1 LKYPF
6 QEIETKWQKRW
17 EEEGIN
23 KANLSEAE
31 KKLYALVMFIY
42 PSAAKMHIGHWFNY
56 GPTDTWAR
64 LKKLQGN
71 NVFEPIGYDA
81 FGLPAENYAIKTGIH
96 PHDSTLQNVNDIR
109 DQLKTLGAMYDF
121 DYEVNTS
128 LPEYYKWTQWLFLLL
143 YKNKLAYRQNAPVN
157 WCSKDAT
164 VLANEQVVDGK
175 CERCGTEV
183 IRKNL
188 TQWFFKITNYAE
200 ELLQHLDKIDWP
212 EKTKTMQRNW
222 IGKSVGIE
230 IEFAVASDSQSDKS
244 KSDFESDSTF
254 RVFTTRPDTLFGVT
268 YVVLAPEHSLLKQLT
283 TSSQKNLVENYL
295 EEVKKE
301 TEIERQSTTK
311 EKTGVFTG
319 SYAINPINNEKIPIW
334 IADYVLATYGTGAVM
349 GVPGHDERDFILAKK
364 FSLPI
369 KKVILEEGK
378 LANEEL
384 QSAFCEVGT
393 LVNSGKFDGFNSEIA
408 KEKISDELEKI
419 GKGKRKIN
427 FRLRDWLVS
436 RQRYWGAPIPIV
448 YCESCGEVPIPENQL
463 PVLLPYNVDFRLG
476 GESPLARSEEF
487 VNTTCPNCGK
497 KAKRDV
503 DTMDTFVDSS
513 WYFLRYPSS
522 KNSEVAFEKNVTNQ
536 WLPVDKY
543 VGGAEHAVM
552 HLLYARFITKVLRDT
567 GYINFDEPFLSLVHQ
582 GTITNKGAKM
592 SKSRGNVVNPGTF
605 TEQYGGDV
613 FRLYLMFM
621 RPYDESGDW
630 NDEGIQGTWRFVNR
644 IYQLLLDNKEMLRAT
659 SFKAKYEIQSLQSL
673 DKILYR
679 KTNQTLKKV
688 EENIHDFHF
697 NTAISSLMELLNEL
711 TNSPAAAGKRTNE
724 ITTWCIH
731 KLIIMLAPL
740 APHFAE
746 ELNEMC
752 GGKESLFKGNKW
764 IRYDETA
771 IAEDEVTI
779 AIQINGKLR
788 DTMQFPID
796 SHDEIIKQAVL
807 QNDVVK
813 KYVDGKAIA
822 KVVVVKNKLI
832 SIVVK

>member
-1 LKYPF
+1 MKYPF

-17 EEEGIN
+17 EAEGIY
-23 KANLSEAE
+23 KTNLSEVE
-31 KKLYALVMFIY
+31 KKMYALVMFIY

-64 LKKLQGN
+64 LKRMQGN

-109 DQLKTLGAMYDF
+109 EQLKTLGAMYDF

-183 IRKNL
+183 ERKNL

-200 ELLQHLDKIDWP
+200 ELLKYLDNIDWP

-222 IGKSVGIE
+222 IGKSEGI
-230 IEFAVASDSQSDKS
+230 IIQFRI
-244 KSDFESDSTF
+244 SDFGFNSAIENSQF
-254 RVFTTRPDTLFGVT
+254 EIIEVFTTRPDTLFGVT
-268 YVVLAPEHSLLKQLT
+268 YVVLAPEHSLVKQLT
-283 TSSQKNLVENYL
+283 TSSQIKLVENYL

-319 SYAINPINNEKIPIW
+319 SLAINPINNEKIPIW
-334 IADYVLATYGTGAVM
+334 IADYVLESYGTGAVM
-349 GVPGHDERDFILAKK
+349 GVPGHDERDFLFAKK

-369 KKVILEEGK
+369 KKVILEDGK
-378 LANEEL
+378 SANEEL
-384 QSAFCEVGT
+384 QSAFCEIGT
-393 LVNSGKFDGFNSEIA
+393 LVNSGKFDGLNSEIG

-419 GKGKRKIN
+419 GKGKRKTN
-427 FRLRDWLVS
+427 YRLRDWLVS

-448 YCESCGEVPIPENQL
+448 YCESCGEVPIPEEQL
-463 PVLLPYNVDFRLG
+463 PIKLPYDVDFRLV

-487 VNTTCPNCGK
+487 VNTTCPTCGK

-513 WYFLRYPSS
+513 WYFLRYLSPKDDEQPFDKSI
-522 KNSEVAFEKNVTNQ
+522 TNK

-552 HLLYARFITKVLRDT
+552 HLLYARFITKVLRDC

-644 IYQLLLDNKEMLRAT
+644 IYQLVLDNQDMLRAT
-659 SFKAKYEIQSLQSL
+659 IPNIQDKYEIQKLASS
-673 DKILYR
+673 DKMIYR

-688 EENIHDFHF
+688 EENIHEFHF

-711 TNSPAAAGKRTNE
+711 TNQPTNERTNE
-724 ITTWCIH
+724 ITNWCIH

-746 ELNEMC
+746 ELNEIS
-752 GGKESLFKGNKW
+752 GSKESLFKGSKW
-764 IRYDETA
+764 MKYDETA

-796 SHDEIIKQAVL
+796 SHDEIIKQVAL
-807 QNDVVK
+807 QNKVVK
-813 KYVDGKAIA
+813 KYVDGKTIA

-832 SIVVK
+832 SIVVN

>member
-1 LKYPF
+1 MKYPF
-6 QEIETKWQKRW
+6 NEIESKWQKRW
-17 EEEGIN
+17 EEEGVY
-23 KANLSEAE
+23 KANLSEAG
-31 KKLYALVMFIY
+31 KKLYTLVMFIY

-64 LKKLQGN
+64 LKKMQGY

-96 PHDSTLQNVNDIR
+96 PHDSTQTNVNDIR
-109 DQLKTLGAMYDF
+109 EQLKSLGAMYDF
-121 DYEVNTS
+121 EYEVNTS

-157 WCSKDAT
+157 WCPKDAT

-175 CERCGTEV
+175 CERCGAEV
-183 IRKNL
+183 ERKNL

-222 IGKSVGIE
+222 IGKSEGIIIQFA
-230 IEFAVASDSQSDKS
+230 IENSQS
-244 KSDFESDSTF
+244 EIME
-254 RVFTTRPDTLFGVT
+254 VFTTRPDTLFGVS
-268 YVVLAPEHSLLKQLT
+268 YVVLAPEHPLVQKVT
-283 TSSQKNLVENYL
+283 TEENKKSVEYYL
-295 EEVKKE
+295 DFVKKE

-311 EKTGVFTG
+311 EKSGVFTG
-319 SYAINPINNEKIPIW
+319 SYAINPINKERIPIW
-334 IADYVLATYGTGAVM
+334 IADYVLASYGTGAVM
-349 GVPGHDERDFILAKK
+349 GVPGHDERDFEFAKK

-378 LANEEL
+378 FANDEL

-393 LVNSGKFDGFNSEIA
+393 MLNSGKFDGLNSEIG
-408 KEKISDELEKI
+408 KEKVCDELEAMK
-419 GKGKRKIN
+419 KGKRKIN
-427 FRLRDWLVS
+427 YRLRDWLIS

-448 YCESCGEVPIPENQL
+448 YCEHCGEVPVSENQL

-476 GESPLARSEEF
+476 GESPLARNPEF
-487 VNTTCPNCGK
+487 VNITCPQCGK

-513 WYFLRYPSS
+513 WYFLRYVSP
-522 KNSEVAFEKNVTNQ
+522 KNSNEPFDKTLAKH

-552 HLLYARFITKVLRDT
+552 HLLYARFITKVLRDC

-621 RPYDESGDW
+621 RPYNESGDW
-630 NDEGIQGTWRFVNR
+630 SDDGIQGTWRFVNR
-644 IYQLLLDNKEMLRAT
+644 IYQCVFDNQEMLCET
-659 SFKAKYEIQSLQSL
+659 ISNISTQYEIQTLQPL

-688 EENIHDFHF
+688 EENIHEFHF

-711 TNSPAAAGKRTNE
+711 TNEQTNKRTSE

-731 KLIIMLAPL
+731 KLVLMLAPL

-746 ELNEMC
+746 ELNEML
-752 GGKESLFKGNKW
+752 GNKESLFKGSKW

-779 AIQINGKLR
+779 AVQVNGKLR

-796 SHDEIIKQAVL
+796 SEEEIIKQAVL

-813 KYVDGKAIA
+813 KYLDGKTIA
-822 KVVVVKNKLI
+822 KVIVVKNKLI
-832 SIVVK
+832 SILVK

>member
-1 LKYPF
+1 MKYPF

>member
-6 QEIETKWQKRW
+6 NEIESKWQKRW
-17 EEEGIN
+17 EEEAIY
-23 KANLSEAE
+23 KANLSEVE
-31 KKLYALVMFIY
+31 KKLYTLVMFIY

-64 LKKLQGN
+64 LKKMQGY

-96 PHDSTLQNVNDIR
+96 PHDSTQTNVNDIR
-109 DQLKTLGAMYDF
+109 EQLKSLGAMYDF
-121 DYEVNTS
+121 EYEVNTS

-157 WCSKDAT
+157 WCPKDAT

-175 CERCGTEV
+175 CERCGAEV
-183 IRKNL
+183 ERKNL

-222 IGKSVGIE
+222 IGKSEGIIIQFA
-230 IEFAVASDSQSDKS
+230 IENSQS
-244 KSDFESDSTF
+244 EIME
-254 RVFTTRPDTLFGVT
+254 VFTTRPDTLFGVS
-268 YVVLAPEHSLLKQLT
+268 YVVLAPEHPLVQKVT
-283 TSSQKNLVENYL
+283 TEENKKSVEYYL
-295 EEVKKE
+295 DFVKKE

-311 EKTGVFTG
+311 EKSGVFTG
-319 SYAINPINNEKIPIW
+319 SYAINPINKERIPIW
-334 IADYVLATYGTGAVM
+334 IADYVLASYGTGAVM
-349 GVPGHDERDFILAKK
+349 GVPGHDERDFEFAKK

-378 LANEEL
+378 FANDEL

-393 LVNSGKFDGFNSEIA
+393 MLNSGKFDGLNSEIG
-408 KEKISDELEKI
+408 KEKVCDELEAMK
-419 GKGKRKIN
+419 KGKRKIN
-427 FRLRDWLVS
+427 YRLRDWLIS

-448 YCESCGEVPIPENQL
+448 YCEHCGEVPVPENQL

-476 GESPLARSEEF
+476 GESPLARNPEF
-487 VNTTCPNCGK
+487 VNITCPQCGK

-513 WYFLRYPSS
+513 WYFLRYVSP
-522 KNSEVAFEKNVTNQ
+522 KNSNEPFDKTLAKH

-552 HLLYARFITKVLRDT
+552 HLLYARFITKVLRDC

-621 RPYDESGDW
+621 RPYNESGDW
-630 NDEGIQGTWRFVNR
+630 SDDGIQGTWRFVNR
-644 IYQLLLDNKEMLRAT
+644 IYQCVFDNQEMLCET
-659 SFKAKYEIQSLQSL
+659 ISNISTQYEIQTLQPL

-688 EENIHDFHF
+688 EENIHEFHF

-711 TNSPAAAGKRTNE
+711 TNEQTNKRTSE

-731 KLIIMLAPL
+731 KLVLMLAPL

-746 ELNEMC
+746 ELNEML
-752 GGKESLFKGNKW
+752 GNKESLFKGSKW

-779 AIQINGKLR
+779 AVQVNGKLR

-796 SHDEIIKQAVL
+796 SEEEIIKQAVL

-813 KYVDGKAIA
+813 KYLDGKTIA
-822 KVVVVKNKLI
+822 KVIVVKNKLI
-832 SIVVK
+832 SIVVN

>member
-1 LKYPF
+1 MKYPF

-17 EEEGIN
+17 EAEGIY
-23 KANLSEAE
+23 KTNLSEVE
-31 KKLYALVMFIY
+31 KKMYALVMFIY

-64 LKKLQGN
+64 LKRMQGN

-109 DQLKTLGAMYDF
+109 EQLKTLGAMYDF

-183 IRKNL
+183 ERKNL

-200 ELLQHLDKIDWP
+200 ELLKYLDNIDWP

-222 IGKSVGIE
+222 IGKSEGI
-230 IEFAVASDSQSDKS
+230 IIQFRI
-244 KSDFESDSTF
+244 SDFGFNSAIENSQF
-254 RVFTTRPDTLFGVT
+254 EIIEVFTTRPDTLFGVT
-268 YVVLAPEHSLLKQLT
+268 YVVLAPEHSLVKQLT
-283 TSSQKNLVENYL
+283 TSSQIKLVENYL

-319 SYAINPINNEKIPIW
+319 SLAINPINNEKIPIW
-334 IADYVLATYGTGAVM
+334 IADYVLESYGTGAVM
-349 GVPGHDERDFILAKK
+349 GVPGHDERDFLFAKK

-369 KKVILEEGK
+369 KKVILEDGK
-378 LANEEL
+378 SANEEL
-384 QSAFCEVGT
+384 QSAFCEIGT
-393 LVNSGKFDGFNSEIA
+393 LVNSGKFDGLNSEIG

-419 GKGKRKIN
+419 GKGKRKTN
-427 FRLRDWLVS
+427 YRLRDWLVS

-448 YCESCGEVPIPENQL
+448 YCESCGEVPIPEEQL
-463 PVLLPYNVDFRLG
+463 PIKLPYDVDFRLG

-487 VNTTCPNCGK
+487 VNTTCPTCGK

-513 WYFLRYPSS
+513 WYFLRYLSPKDDEQPFDKSI
-522 KNSEVAFEKNVTNQ
+522 TNK

-552 HLLYARFITKVLRDT
+552 HLLYARFITKVLRDC

-644 IYQLLLDNKEMLRAT
+644 IYQLVLDNQDMLRAT
-659 SFKAKYEIQSLQSL
+659 IPNIQDKYEIQKLASS
-673 DKILYR
+673 DKMIYR

-688 EENIHDFHF
+688 EENIHEFHF

-711 TNSPAAAGKRTNE
+711 TNQPTNERTNE
-724 ITTWCIH
+724 ITNWCIH

-746 ELNEMC
+746 ELNEIS
-752 GGKESLFKGNKW
+752 GSKESLFKGSKW
-764 IRYDETA
+764 MKYDETA

-796 SHDEIIKQAVL
+796 SHDEIIKQVAL
-807 QNDVVK
+807 QNEVVK
-813 KYVDGKAIA
+813 KYVDGKTIA

-832 SIVVK
+832 SIVVN

>member
-1 LKYPF
+1 MKYPF

-17 EEEGIN
+17 EAEGIY
-23 KANLSEAE
+23 KTNLSEVE
-31 KKLYALVMFIY
+31 KKMYALVMFIY

-64 LKKLQGN
+64 LKRMQGN

-109 DQLKTLGAMYDF
+109 EQLKTLGAMYDF

-183 IRKNL
+183 ERKNL

-200 ELLQHLDKIDWP
+200 ELLKYLDNIDWP

-222 IGKSVGIE
+222 IGKSEGI
-230 IEFAVASDSQSDKS
+230 IIQFLI
-244 KSDFESDSTF
+244 SDFGFNSAIENSQF
-254 RVFTTRPDTLFGVT
+254 EIIEVFTTRPDTLFGVT
-268 YVVLAPEHSLLKQLT
+268 YVVLAPEHSLVKQLT
-283 TSSQKNLVENYL
+283 TSSQIKLVENYL

-319 SYAINPINNEKIPIW
+319 SLAINPINNEKIPIW
-334 IADYVLATYGTGAVM
+334 IADYVLESYGTGAVM
-349 GVPGHDERDFILAKK
+349 GVPGHDERDFLFAKK

-369 KKVILEEGK
+369 KKVILEDGK
-378 LANEEL
+378 SANEEL
-384 QSAFCEVGT
+384 QSAFCEIGT
-393 LVNSGKFDGFNSEIA
+393 LVNSGKFDGLNSEIG

-419 GKGKRKIN
+419 GKGKRKTN
-427 FRLRDWLVS
+427 YRLRDWLVS

-448 YCESCGEVPIPENQL
+448 YCESCGEVPIPEEQL
-463 PVLLPYNVDFRLG
+463 PIKLPYDVDFRLG

-487 VNTTCPNCGK
+487 VNTTCPTCGK

-513 WYFLRYPSS
+513 WYFLRYLSPKDDEQPFDKSI
-522 KNSEVAFEKNVTNQ
+522 TNK

-552 HLLYARFITKVLRDT
+552 HLLYARFITKVLRDC

-644 IYQLLLDNKEMLRAT
+644 IYQLVLDNQDMLRAT
-659 SFKAKYEIQSLQSL
+659 IPNIQDKYEIQKLASS
-673 DKILYR
+673 DKMIYR

-688 EENIHDFHF
+688 EENIHEFHF

-711 TNSPAAAGKRTNE
+711 TNQPTNERTNE
-724 ITTWCIH
+724 ITNWCIH

-746 ELNEMC
+746 ELNEIS
-752 GGKESLFKGNKW
+752 GSKESLFKGSKW
-764 IRYDETA
+764 MKYDETA

-796 SHDEIIKQAVL
+796 SHDEIIKQVAL
-807 QNDVVK
+807 QNEVVK
-813 KYVDGKAIA
+813 KYVDGKTIA

-832 SIVVK
+832 SIVVN

>member
-1 LKYPF
+1 MKYPF
-6 QEIETKWQKRW
+6 KEIESKWQKRW
-17 EEEGIN
+17 EEEGIY
-23 KANLSEAE
+23 KANLSETQ
-31 KKLYALVMFIY
+31 KKLYTLVMFIY

-64 LKKLQGN
+64 LKKMQGY

-109 DQLKTLGAMYDF
+109 EQLKSLGAMYDF
-121 DYEVNTS
+121 EYEVNTS

-157 WCSKDAT
+157 WCPKDAT
-164 VLANEQVVDGK
+164 VLANEQVIDGK

-183 IRKNL
+183 ERKNL

-222 IGKSVGIE
+222 IGKSEGIIIQFA
-230 IEFAVASDSQSDKS
+230 IENSQS
-244 KSDFESDSTF
+244 EIIE
-254 RVFTTRPDTLFGVT
+254 VFTTRPDTLFGVS
-268 YVVLAPEHSLLKQLT
+268 YVVLAPEHSLVQNVT
-283 TSSQKNLVENYL
+283 TKENIKSVEAYL
-295 EEVKKE
+295 DFVKKE

-319 SYAINPINNEKIPIW
+319 SYAINPINNERIPIW

-349 GVPGHDERDFILAKK
+349 GVPGHDERDFEFAKK

-369 KKVILEEGK
+369 KKVILQEGTNTNDELK
-378 LANEEL
+378 LPFTEI
-384 QSAFCEVGT
+384 GT
-393 LVNSGKFDGFNSEIA
+393 MCNSGKFNGLNSEIG
-408 KEKISDELEKI
+408 KEKVCDELEMMR
-419 GKGKRKIN
+419 KGKRKTN
-427 FRLRDWLVS
+427 YRLRDWLVS

-448 YCESCGEVPIPENQL
+448 YCESCGEVPVHEYQL

-476 GESPLARSEEF
+476 GESPLARSSEF
-487 VNTTCPNCGK
+487 VNTTCPQCGK

-513 WYFLRYPSS
+513 WYFLRYVSP
-522 KNSEVAFEKNVTNQ
+522 KNSNEPFDKTLAKN

-552 HLLYARFITKVLRDT
+552 HLLYARFITKVLRDC
-567 GYINFDEPFLSLVHQ
+567 GFINFDEPFLSLVHQ

-621 RPYDESGDW
+621 RPYNESGDW
-630 NDEGIQGTWRFVNR
+630 NDDGIQGTWRFVNR
-644 IYQLLLDNKEMLRAT
+644 IYQLVFDNQEMLRETISNISAR
-659 SFKAKYEIQSLQSL
+659 YEIQKLNSF

-688 EENIHDFHF
+688 EENIHEFHF

-711 TNSPAAAGKRTNE
+711 MNEPTNKRTNE

-731 KLIIMLAPL
+731 KFILMLAPL

-752 GGKESLFKGNKW
+752 SGKESLFTGDKW
-764 IRYDETA
+764 ICYDETA

-779 AIQINGKLR
+779 AVQINGKLR
-788 DTMQFPID
+788 DTMKFPID
-796 SHDEIIKQAVL
+796 SEDEIIKSSAL
-807 QNDVVK
+807 ASDAIK
-813 KYVDGKAIA
+813 KYVDGKSIA